1 MSVRTVI
8 LGVET
13 QSDLTGRILATAHG
27 QRKAGDDRISFESV
41 GDLWRVLAPKR
52 MEIVRVMTGAGPLTI
67 REVARRVHRD
77 FKAVHSDV
85 TLLLNAGIL
94 ERTESGGVEFPYD
107 RVHVAFDM
115 MAA

>member
-1 MSVRTVI
+1 MRTII

-13 QSDLTGRILATAHG
+13 QGDLTRRILATARG

-52 MEIVRVMTGAGPLTI
+52 MEIVRVITGAGPLTI
-67 REVARRVHRD
+67 REVARRVDRD
-77 FKAVHSDV
+77 FKRVHSDV
-85 TLLLNAGIL
+85 TLLLDAGIL
-94 ERTESGGVEFPYD
+94 ERTKSGGVEFPYD
-107 RVHVAFDM
+107 RVHVEFDM